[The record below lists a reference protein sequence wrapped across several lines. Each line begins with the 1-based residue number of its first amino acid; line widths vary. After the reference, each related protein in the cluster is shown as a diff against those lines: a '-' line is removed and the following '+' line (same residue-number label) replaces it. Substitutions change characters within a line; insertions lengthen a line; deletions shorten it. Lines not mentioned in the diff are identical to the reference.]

1 MSITGD
7 PERLGRVAGQLGE
20 AIRKAEQTRARV
32 RLPMLQAP
40 DAAGLVM
47 AMHAELDDAIDERTA
62 AATAERHHI
71 ACSAGC
77 SSCCVAAVLVTEGE
91 AVTVAQW
98 LKLPENAAT
107 LAWFKTSY
115 VKWRQALGDSVDK
128 MHRARDDEERRAAAI
143 ELKHKNVMC
152 AFNREGLC
160 AVYPARPA
168 LCRKAH
174 ALETNANCGA
184 DGTGEVQYF
193 DHPRTEMTF
202 REQEPMRAAL
212 HHSLRPGGNI
222 ELLCAAVNRLLAA
235 KSVGRN
241 DPCPCGSGQK
251 YKRCCG

>member
-7 PERLGRVAGQLGE
+7 PQRLARVAGQLGE
-20 AIRKAEQTRARV
+20 AIREAQSRERV
-32 RLPMLQAP
+32 RLPVIQAA

-47 AMHAELDDAIDERTA
+47 AMHGALDDAIEERTA
-62 AATAERHHI
+62 AAAAEGHHI

-77 SSCCVAAVLVTEGE
+77 SSCCVAAVLVTDGE
-91 AVTVAQW
+91 AVAVAQW
-98 LKLPENAAT
+98 LRLPENAPT

-115 VKWRQALGDSVDK
+115 TSWKQALGPSIDK

-160 AVYPARPA
+160 AIYPARPSR
-168 LCRKAH
+168 CRKAH

-193 DHPRTEMTF
+193 EHPRTEITF
-202 REQEPMRAAL
+202 QEQEQMRAAL
-212 HHSLRPGGNI
+212 HHSLRPGGSL
-222 ELLCAAVNRLLAA
+222 ELLCAAVNRLLSS
-235 KSVGRN
+235 SVGRN

-251 YKRCCG
+251 YKRCCGR